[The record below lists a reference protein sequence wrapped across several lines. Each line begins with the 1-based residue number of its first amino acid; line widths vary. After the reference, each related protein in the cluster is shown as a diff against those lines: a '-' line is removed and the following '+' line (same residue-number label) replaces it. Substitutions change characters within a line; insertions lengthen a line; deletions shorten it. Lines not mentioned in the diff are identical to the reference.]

1 MFSDFL
7 GYSEDAGRIQEK
19 LKQLCFGCEGNGKLQ
34 TPFSSYLSESSCFY
48 FFQSSGIKKKASSIF
63 RFFVFCIF

>member
-19 LKQLCFGCEGNGKLQ
+19 LKQLCFGCEGNG
-34 TPFSSYLSESSCFY
+34 CRDH
-48 FFQSSGIKKKASSIF
+48 FQVISLNHLVFIF
-63 RFFVFCIF
+63 PEF